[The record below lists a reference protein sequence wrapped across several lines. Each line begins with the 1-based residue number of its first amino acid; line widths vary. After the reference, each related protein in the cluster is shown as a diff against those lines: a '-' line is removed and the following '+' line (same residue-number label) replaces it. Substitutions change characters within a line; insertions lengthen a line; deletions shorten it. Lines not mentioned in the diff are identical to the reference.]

1 MLGWEGNRSDII
13 YNPSTKNGKSNMF
26 ITQKANGFTIHHSQ
40 VTSCLMCITSTL
52 FVNIVYTLHSLPAE
66 VWSVVAVFREDD
78 VVGGIGEVGVA
89 KVVFVT
95 PGDLTAK
102 AFRLQ
107 S

>member
-1 MLGWEGNRSDII
+1 
-13 YNPSTKNGKSNMF
+13 MF
-26 ITQKANGFTIHHSQ
+26 ITQKANGFTFVFFSPFLK

-78 VVGGIGEVGVA
+78 IVGGIGEVGVA

-95 PGDLTAK
+95 AGDLTAK
-102 AFRLQ
+102 SFWLQ
-107 S
+107 SWDHKRCITSFFIL